1 MRRAPRPGPVLLAGL
16 ALIGVATG
24 FRVWAIR
31 EAWFFFDDFY
41 FIQEALRHR
50 LTPAYLV
57 EPYNGHL
64 MPASTLLS
72 WVNARLDP
80 WSFALPATEM
90 MVLFALAGVGALRML
105 ITLFGPRRAVLVP
118 LGLFL
123 FSPILLP
130 ATLWWAAGVNQLP
143 MLVAIGFGLHSF
155 ARHLQEHRTVD
166 LLLSLAWL
174 LGGLAF
180 VERTMIALPIFWMVA
195 LLYFTSGTVPER
207 FVDLWHQYRTA
218 VVAHAVLLTAYL
230 AAYVPWA
237 MNFDA
242 TSITERPLF
251 GVLGNLGG
259 IAFPT
264 GLVGGPLSWQVSDVT
279 QSEAN
284 PPQAVLLLGWAVVG
298 LLVLASARTRRRGLR
313 AWLIPAG
320 VLLAN
325 AGLIAT
331 SRAIFFGAGIALDYR
346 FQTEVALATALA
358 LGLAFLPVV
367 GARESSEPVPASWA
381 VDTRGTVAVAG
392 AVFLALALVSTARF
406 PLRNLT
412 TTSPRAYLEAVQAS
426 TRDHPGSQL
435 LNQPTPAWFWAPLAY
450 PTNTYRY
457 QFLPIA
463 DRLDIRSE
471 TTDAAFRVDD
481 RGRFVPLVFSQVRQ
495 QAAASTGD
503 CFGRLDG
510 SSGADSGT
518 WRLDGPVIGF
528 GWFLRLSYDASAATT
543 VTITLGDVETTTQL
557 EAGRH
562 HLLAPAT
569 GSYEAVRLTVPADA
583 PRVCLQH
590 LAIGT
595 VDGAG

>member
-1 MRRAPRPGPVLLAGL
+1 MRRAPRPGPVMLAGL
-16 ALIGVATG
+16 ALVVVATG
-24 FRVWAIR
+24 FRIWAIR
-31 EAWFFFDDFY
+31 DAWFFFDDFY
-41 FIQEALRHR
+41 FIEEALRHR

-64 MPASTLLS
+64 MPASNLLN

-80 WSFALPATEM
+80 WNFALPATEM
-90 MVLFALAGVGALRML
+90 MILFALAGVGALRML

-118 LGLFL
+118 LGVFL

-143 MLVAIGFGLHSF
+143 MLVAIGFGLHYF
-155 ARHLQEHRTVD
+155 TRHLQERRTVD
-166 LLLSLAWL
+166 LVLSLVWL

-180 VERTMIALPIFWMVA
+180 VERTMIAVPIFWAVA
-195 LLYFTSGTVPER
+195 LLYFTAGTVPER
-207 FVDLWHQYRTA
+207 CAELWHRYRPAILAYTG
-218 VVAHAVLLTAYL
+218 VVAAYL

-251 GVLGNLGG
+251 GVVGNLGG

-320 VLLAN
+320 VLVAN
-325 AGLIAT
+325 AVLVAT

-346 FQTEVALATALA
+346 FQTEVALAMALA
-358 LGLAFLPVV
+358 VGLAFLPVI
-367 GARESSEPVPASWA
+367 GARESAEPVPASWA
-381 VDTRGTVAVAG
+381 VDTRGTVAVASL
-392 AVFLALALVSTARF
+392 VFLVLALVSTARF

-412 TTSPRAYLEAVQAS
+412 TTSPRAYLEAVQES
-426 TRDHPGSQL
+426 TRERPDAQL
-435 LNQPTPAWFWAPLAY
+435 LDQVTPAWFWSPLAY

-463 DRLDIRSE
+463 DQLEIRTV
-471 TTDAAFRVDD
+471 TTDLAYGVDE
-481 RGRFVPLVFSQVRQ
+481 RGRFQRLAFSQVRQ
-495 QAAASTGD
+495 QAAPVTGN
-503 CFGRLDG
+503 CFDRLDG
-510 SSGADSGT
+510 GSRT
-518 WRLDGPVIGF
+518 FPLDGPVVGF
-528 GWFLRLSYDASAATT
+528 GWFLRLAYDTPAATT
-543 VTITLGDVETTTQL
+543 MTIELGDVETTAQL

-562 HLLAPAT
+562 YLLAPAAA
-569 GSYEAVRLTVPADA
+569 SYDAVRLTVPADA
-583 PRVCLQH
+583 PVVCLRH